1 MFQMPNKLGLSV
13 TLDALNDRNM
23 Q

>member
-1 MFQMPNKLGLSV
+1 MPNKLGLSV